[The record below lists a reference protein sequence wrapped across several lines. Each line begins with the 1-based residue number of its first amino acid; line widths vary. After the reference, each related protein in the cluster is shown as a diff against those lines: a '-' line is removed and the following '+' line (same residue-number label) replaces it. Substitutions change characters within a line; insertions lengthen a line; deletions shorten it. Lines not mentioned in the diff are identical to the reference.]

1 MESFVDA
8 SCKLFL
14 DGIDRVLQQVS
25 ARYDLDVS
33 EVRREFLLPLIDSRA
48 PSKVAAPK
56 VVAAPKKATIVPEA
70 TPSKPKPEGPKCV
83 ARSIR
88 GMCTRTATKPGC
100 LCTLHFRLAASAPPV
115 PAVEVPE
122 VPPLPVPEPVPE
134 VPAVPMEEVPEPVP
148 EPEVP
153 PLPVPEPVPEV
164 PLPVPVAA
172 VPVVPAEPEVL
183 MEIDRASSS
192 PSSFDIGDIPED
204 FIDFDA
210 AFEDAM
216 RIPLPEP
223 EPAKPKKTIPI
234 DLVTS
239 PQPRTIDEILSQKK
253 IEFQKPTDAFLAEYG
268 GITEVD
274 KRTAA
279 AIQSE
284 QSRKIRKIKIKS

>member
-8 SCKLFL
+8 SSKLFL

-25 ARYDLDVS
+25 ARYDLDVD
-33 EVRREFLLPLIDSRA
+33 EVRREFLMPMIDSRA

-56 VVAAPKKATIVPEA
+56 VAAPIVAKSEGPRKKKTIDAEA

-100 LCTLHFRLAASAPPV
+100 LCTLHFRLAVRPIPIEVPLPAAEVPLLAP
-115 PAVEVPE
+115 PE
-122 VPPLPVPEPVPE
+122 VPVAVPVPTPE
-134 VPAVPMEEVPEPVP
+134 VPA
-148 EPEVP
+148 
-153 PLPVPEPVPEV
+153 
-164 PLPVPVAA
+164 
-172 VPVVPAEPEVL
+172 
-183 MEIDRASSS
+183 EIDRASSS

-204 FIDFDA
+204 VIDFDA

-234 DLVTS
+234 DLVSS
-239 PQPRTIDEILSQKK
+239 PQPKTIDEILAQKK
-253 IEFQKPTDAFLAEYG
+253 IEFQQPTDAFLAEYG